1 MACHGIFNML
11 GIMTREGTEFIMK
24 RHEKAAALAAAVL
37 TLGVTIYSAWKLV
50 VTGILSWH
58 VSQPEFHSM
67 ALELA
72 AVWLLLFL
80 LFFCAK
86 NSLQAWG
93 GTAILTAVF
102 CWLHV
107 IFLPM
112 AFAGAYTAYLILL
125 GRWFEQT
132 ALRRKLGLCWDYLL
146 GAALTITAFCLL
158 SLFHLGSI
166 PSLRLWV
173 GFTGLCL
180 LLWAA
185 RRLRATYRQC
195 GSGPWSA
202 MGPEAA
208 GGDLCGRSRPGQAAM
223 TAAILTL
230 LLLQAGRMNLAV
242 DFDSI
247 WYGVRSHVMLN
258 RGRGIYEN
266 LGTLGLVYTY
276 SKGWEVLGLPLAGLP
291 SYSFTIAMN
300 IWAGALTLLTAY
312 RTAGLCMK
320 RRLALWLPFLI
331 ASVPGIMNM
340 ADTAKADMMTL
351 FCQLLMLQ
359 GVLQFIRERRAGWL
373 AAALAAGGVSLIMK
387 PTAVVFSSAMV
398 GICGL
403 WLLLKSVR
411 CPKSPKSPAREEKRC
426 WLMLIPTVTALLG
439 IWGRTVKLVGVPVTS
454 VFYQFFQKLGFEVKY
469 PFCAAGFPSAG
480 RHMSTL
486 EQLAF
491 LARRLYGV
499 LLNPQ
504 GRDMAHVQIAWG
516 AVLPLVFLILW
527 ICLRTAGNGI
537 PQKEREERLPLSCL
551 TWLLLA
557 ISFIN
562 LVSLYSLSQ
571 IDGNYYM
578 LYYALILLTGL
589 CWLDKKSASCR
600 KTALAILIPAWA
612 YGALLCGLT
621 NWAWALGNGG
631 LHPVNCGYYSHV
643 REAQEKRTAQG
654 SGTIWDILAAD
665 PNHRVIAL
673 GDLPDVL
680 TFPCWVQSYI
690 DVSGYWGNPEVV
702 ANAPNFL
709 QYLQFADVDYVYMER
724 GYVCAGVRI
733 YDIIRTLIGQGYLY
747 NVCEESG
754 NLIISVRKDEPEPE
768 QTAARDLEV
777 FDNLYI
783 QHQ

>member
-1 MACHGIFNML
+1 M
-11 GIMTREGTEFIMK
+11 
-24 RHEKAAALAAAVL
+24 
-37 TLGVTIYSAWKLV
+37 
-50 VTGILSWH
+50 
-58 VSQPEFHSM
+58 
-67 ALELA
+67 
-72 AVWLLLFL
+72 
-80 LFFCAK
+80 
-86 NSLQAWG
+86 
-93 GTAILTAVF
+93 
-102 CWLHV
+102 
-107 IFLPM
+107 
-112 AFAGAYTAYLILL
+112 
-125 GRWFEQT
+125 
-132 ALRRKLGLCWDYLL
+132 
-146 GAALTITAFCLL
+146 
-158 SLFHLGSI
+158 
-166 PSLRLWV
+166 
-173 GFTGLCL
+173 
-180 LLWAA
+180 
-185 RRLRATYRQC
+185 
-195 GSGPWSA
+195 
-202 MGPEAA
+202 
-208 GGDLCGRSRPGQAAM
+208 
-223 TAAILTL
+223 
-230 LLLQAGRMNLAV
+230 
-242 DFDSI
+242 
-247 WYGVRSHVMLN
+247 
-258 RGRGIYEN
+258 
-266 LGTLGLVYTY
+266 
-276 SKGWEVLGLPLAGLP
+276 
-291 SYSFTIAMN
+291 
-300 IWAGALTLLTAY
+300 
-312 RTAGLCMK
+312 
-320 RRLALWLPFLI
+320 
-331 ASVPGIMNM
+331 
-340 ADTAKADMMTL
+340 
-351 FCQLLMLQ
+351 
-359 GVLQFIRERRAGWL
+359 
-373 AAALAAGGVSLIMK
+373 
-387 PTAVVFSSAMV
+387 
-398 GICGL
+398 
-403 WLLLKSVR
+403 
-411 CPKSPKSPAREEKRC
+411 
-426 WLMLIPTVTALLG
+426 
-439 IWGRTVKLVGVPVTS
+439 TS

-557 ISFIN
+557 MSFIN

-589 CWLDKKSASCR
+589 CWLDKKSTSCR

-665 PNHRVIAL
+665 PSHRVIAL